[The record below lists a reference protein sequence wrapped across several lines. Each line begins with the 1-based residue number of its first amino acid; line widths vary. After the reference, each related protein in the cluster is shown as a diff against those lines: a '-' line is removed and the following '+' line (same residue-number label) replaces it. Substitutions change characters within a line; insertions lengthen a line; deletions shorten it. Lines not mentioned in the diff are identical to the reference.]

1 MAVIVTKF
9 LPGGGWYAEVIL
21 DDRKW
26 PPIDEND
33 QWLDR
38 PIRRWVREHT
48 EGAHFFS
55 YRGTILFSKESDLTA
70 FVLAWS

>member
-1 MAVIVTKF
+1 MKVHKF
-9 LPGGGWYAEVIL
+9 LPGSGWYAEVIL
-21 DDRKW
+21 ADSEW

-48 EGAHFFS
+48 VGAHFFS
-55 YRGTILFSKESDLTA
+55 YRGIILFSNESDLTA
-70 FVLAWS
+70 FVLSWS